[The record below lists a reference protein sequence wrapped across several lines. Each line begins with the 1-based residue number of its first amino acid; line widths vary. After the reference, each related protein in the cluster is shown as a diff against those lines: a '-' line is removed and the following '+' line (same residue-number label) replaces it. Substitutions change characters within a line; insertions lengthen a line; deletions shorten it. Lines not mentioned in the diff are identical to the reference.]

1 MTVSPAT
8 TVIYSIS
15 FLSFIFWAVIS
26 WSTKVVTA
34 ANTLPVLGTGVKSSF
49 VYTMYM
55 LIYIRDWCKIKFCL
69 CNVCVNCEF
78 EMNTHYYQSN
88 VNK

>member
-34 ANTLPVLGTGVKSSF
+34 ANTLPVLGTGVK
-49 VYTMYM
+49 
-55 LIYIRDWCKIKFCL
+55 IKFCL